1 MNGTSIGLVTA
12 SPYQWT
18 WNAVGQ
24 GSVDLQVIATD
35 NEGNSNQL
43 NTTVSV
49 TDQPMVA
56 AITSPSS
63 GDVVAIGKA
72 VTVNTN
78 VSSLQSEVAKVELY
92 ANGLLVDSD
101 TTAPYQFS
109 WTPTT
114 IGNYQL
120 SVISTDLQ
128 GNTVTSASVGVS
140 AKSVVQPKH
149 KLIGY
154 WHNFVNGAGC
164 PIPLNQ
170 VSKDWDIID
179 IAFADNDRNSNGMVH
194 FNLYNGDIYRVV
206 RR

>member
-24 GSVDLQVIATD
+24 GSVDLKVIATD

-43 NTTVSV
+43 NTKVSV

-72 VTVNTN
+72 VTVNAN

-92 ANGLLVDSD
+92 ANGLLVSGD
-101 TTAPYQFS
+101 TTAPYQSFGHQLPS
-109 WTPTT
+109 GT
-114 IGNYQL
+114 IN
-120 SVISTDLQ
+120 
-128 GNTVTSASVGVS
+128 
-140 AKSVVQPKH
+140 
-149 KLIGY
+149 
-154 WHNFVNGAGC
+154 
-164 PIPLNQ
+164 
-170 VSKDWDIID
+170 
-179 IAFADNDRNSNGMVH
+179 
-194 FNLYNGDIYRVV
+194 
-206 RR
+206 